1 MSKPTTPAD
10 LEVLFEDNHL
20 IAVNKRPSD
29 IVQGDKTGDEPLSE
43 VVQRWLA
50 QKYEKPGKAFIG
62 VIHRLDRP
70 VSGVVLFAKTS
81 KGLSRMSDL
90 FRKKEVQKTYWA
102 TVYRAP
108 ESITGS
114 LEDFLVKD
122 ASKNKSRV
130 TGKKT
135 PGAKESKLTYQMIG
149 ESDKFFFLEVK
160 PQTGRHHQIRVQ
172 LAAMGC
178 IIKGDLKYG
187 APRSNKDASIHLHAR
202 SISFTHPVTKKPL
215 VITADPPEDPVW
227 NALMEL
233 KQSK

>member
-1 MSKPTTPAD
+1 MPTTTGN
-10 LEVLFEDNHL
+10 LQVLFEDNHL

-43 VVQRWLA
+43 VVQSWLA
-50 QKYEKPGKAFIG
+50 EKYEKPGKAFIG

-108 ESITGS
+108 ESIEGT

-122 ASKNKSRV
+122 SSKNKSRV

-135 PGAKESKLTYQMIG
+135 SGAKESKLTYRLIG

-160 PQTGRHHQIRVQ
+160 PHTGRHHQIRVQ

-178 IIKGDLKYG
+178 IIRGDLKYG

-202 SISFTHPVTKKPL
+202 SITFTHPIAKKPL
-215 VITADPPEDPVW
+215 TITANPPEESVW
-227 NALMEL
+227 DALMAI
-233 KQSK
+233 QPSK

>member
-1 MSKPTTPAD
+1 MLTTPGNIQ
-10 LEVLFEDNHL
+10 VLYEDNHF

-43 VVQRWLA
+43 VVQSWLA
-50 QKYEKPGKAFIG
+50 EKYNKPGKAFLG

-90 FRKKEVQKTYWA
+90 FRKKEIQKTYWA
-102 TVYRAP
+102 TVYKAP
-108 ESITGS
+108 ETMEGI
-114 LEDFLVKD
+114 LNDFLVKD
-122 ASKNKSRV
+122 SSKNKSRV

-135 PGAKESKLTYQMIG
+135 PGAKESKLTYKLIG
-149 ESDKFFFLEVK
+149 ESDRFFFLEVK

-202 SISFTHPVTKKPL
+202 SIAFTHPITKKPI
-215 VITADPPEDPVW
+215 VISAHPPEDSVW
-227 NALMEL
+227 DALVAI
-233 KQSK
+233 QTSK